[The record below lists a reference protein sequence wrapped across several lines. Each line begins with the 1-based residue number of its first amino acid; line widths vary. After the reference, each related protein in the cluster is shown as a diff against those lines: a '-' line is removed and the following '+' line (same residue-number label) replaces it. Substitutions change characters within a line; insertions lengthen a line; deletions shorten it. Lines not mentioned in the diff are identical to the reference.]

1 MHTQAP
7 SGSGIVYSVRTYA
20 GEYAGHDHAHAQ
32 IMFALDGR
40 MELEIGGRAAFTD
53 TSPPPPATPPR
64 RPAPPTP
71 PPPTPPPCC
80 RCSCG
85 MIIPAGVAHTFM
97 SPRGVRMVVIDTP
110 DDAGVDRIRRFAV
123 TAACRNDVDPVKAAQ
138 HLAHV
143 LEAPSILA
151 RRSIDL
157 ARLDTSLGRALH
169 DPWDTARMAA
179 LFFLSPQR
187 FHARLLELTGLSPQ
201 AYLRS
206 HRLDAAQRLLRGAGP
221 LHATAGGGGSGAPC
235 AGGVARRRKRLL
247 GARRLRAD

>member
-1 MHTQAP
+1 MHSP
-7 SGSGIVYSVRTYA
+7 SASGIDYSVRSYA

-53 TSPPPPATPPR
+53 TS
-64 RPAPPTP
+64 
-71 PPPTPPPCC
+71 
-80 RCSCG
+80 CG

-110 DDAGVDRIRRFAV
+110 EDTGVDRIRRFAV
-123 TAACRNDVDPVKAAQ
+123 TAACRNDVDPARAAL

-143 LEAPSILA
+143 LEAPSILS

-157 ARLDTSLGRALH
+157 ARLDTALDRAPH
-169 DPWDTARMAA
+169 EPWDTARMAA

-206 HRLDAAQRLLRGAGP
+206 RRLDTAQRLLRGGLA
-221 LHATAGGGGSGAPC
+221 LEATALRVGYRSASALGFAL
-235 AGGVARRRKRLL
+235 RRDRQS
-247 GARRLRAD
+247 GARRTRAG

>member
-7 SGSGIVYSVRTYA
+7 SGLGIVYSVRTYA

-53 TSPPPPATPPR
+53 TS
-64 RPAPPTP
+64 
-71 PPPTPPPCC
+71 
-80 RCSCG
+80 CG

-110 DDAGVDRIRRFAV
+110 DDSGVDRIRRFAV

-138 HLAHV
+138 HLANV

-157 ARLDTSLGRALH
+157 ARLDTALGRALH

-206 HRLDAAQRLLRGAGP
+206 RRLDAAQRLLRSGLP
-221 LHATAGGGGSGAPC
+221 LEATALRVGYRSASALGFAL
-235 AGGVARRRKRLL
+235 RRDRQL

>member
-53 TSPPPPATPPR
+53 T
-64 RPAPPTP
+64 
-71 PPPTPPPCC
+71 
-80 RCSCG
+80 SCG

-206 HRLDAAQRLLRGAGP
+206 HRLDAAQRLLRGGLP
-221 LHATAGGGGSGAPC
+221 LEATALRVGYRSASALGFAL
-235 AGGVARRRKRLL
+235 RRDRQL

>member
-1 MHTQAP
+1 MHSP
-7 SGSGIVYSVRTYA
+7 LVPGIAYSVRSYA

-53 TSPPPPATPPR
+53 TS
-64 RPAPPTP
+64 
-71 PPPTPPPCC
+71 
-80 RCSCG
+80 CG

-110 DDAGVDRIRRFAV
+110 PATGVDRIRRFAV
-123 TAACRNDVDPVKAAQ
+123 TAACRNDVDPARAAQ

-157 ARLDTSLGRALH
+157 ARLDTAIGGALH
-169 DPWDTARMAA
+169 EPWNTARMAA

-206 HRLDAAQRLLRGAGP
+206 RRLDAAQRLLRGGLP
-221 LHATAGGGGSGAPC
+221 LEATALRTGYRSASALGFALRRDRQSGARHAR
-235 AGGVARRRKRLL
+235 AG
-247 GARRLRAD
+247 